1 MEEYVKGFTFVPGP
15 LQKIIPMD
23 AENGVYMIAYN
34 DNNNTNILKKHL
46 KNTKE
51 NRELYEILLE
61 KSLGMPKDSI
71 HIIAIKD
78 FYWPIGTHYYKPLNK
93 ELYSS
98 REEFIEKAQHP
109 EKGILVV
116 GEAVSRNQGWTEG
129 ALESV
134 EAVVTKQ
141 WVKKEC

>member
-1 MEEYVKGFTFVPGP
+1 
-15 LQKIIPMD
+15 MD

-34 DNNNTNILKKHL
+34 DNKNTIILKKHL
-46 KNTKE
+46 QNTKE

-61 KSLGMPKDSI
+61 KSLGIPNDSI

-98 REEFIEKAQHP
+98 RENFIKKAQHP
-109 EKGILVV
+109 ESGILVV

-134 EAVVTKQ
+134 EAVVTKE
-141 WVKKEC
+141 WIKKEC

>member
-1 MEEYVKGFTFVPGP
+1 MKEYVKGFIFVPGP
-15 LQKIIPMD
+15 LQKIISMD
-23 AENGVYMIAYN
+23 EENGVYMIAYN

-61 KSLGMPKDSI
+61 KSLGIPKDSI

-98 REEFIEKAQHP
+98 RDQFIDKAQHP
-109 EKGILVV
+109 EKGLLVV
-116 GEAVSRNQGWTEG
+116 GEAISRNQGWTEG
-129 ALESV
+129 ALDSV
-134 EAVVTKQ
+134 KEVLTKK
-141 WVKKEC
+141 WVNTIC

>member
-1 MEEYVKGFTFVPGP
+1 
-15 LQKIIPMD
+15 MD
-23 AENGVYMIAYN
+23 PNNGVYMIAYN
-34 DNNNTNILKKHL
+34 DNKNTIALKNNL

-51 NRELYEILLE
+51 NRELYQQLLE
-61 KSLGMPKDSI
+61 KSLGIKNNSI
-71 HIIAIKD
+71 HIIALKE

-98 REEFIEKAQHP
+98 REEFIDKAQHP

-134 EAVVTKQ
+134 KDVVTK
-141 WVKKEC
+141 KC